1 MKLIVQIPCFN
12 EEENLADVIKEIPR
26 QIPGID
32 TVEVLVIS
40 DGSKDRTVQIARQA
54 GADYVI
60 DRKINR
66 GLAQTFKEG
75 LDFCL
80 DHGAGIIVNT
90 DGDNHYNQSRLGDL
104 VKPIVNGKA
113 DVVIAGREVDK
124 LEKMPFANKYGNM
137 AGSYVVT
144 QLAGIP
150 GMDVSTGYRAYT
162 REAAMRINILSHHT
176 YTHETFF
183 QLADLKLRI
192 AEVPIKAR
200 PVKRRS
206 RLIKSLGSHIRKS
219 MTVILRMT
227 LLYKP
232 LKVFLTLGAIFFLVG
247 VAFGIRFL
255 YFYFTDGGAGHVQSV
270 ILAAVLMIMGVL
282 IFSMGLL
289 ASAIGWNRKIIE
301 EALFQIKKIRYQQD
315 KDK

>member
-12 EEENLADVIKEIPR
+12 EEENLEAVIKEIPR

-32 TVEVLVIS
+32 AVEVLVIS
-40 DGSKDRTVQIARQA
+40 DGSRDKTVAIARQA
-54 GADYVI
+54 GADHVI

-75 LDFCL
+75 LEFCVA
-80 DHGAGIIVNT
+80 HGADIIINT
-90 DGDNHYNQSRLGDL
+90 DGDNHYNQSRIGDL
-104 VKPIVNGKA
+104 VRPILDNLA

-144 QLAGIP
+144 HLAGIP
-150 GMDVSTGYRAYT
+150 RMDVSTGYRAYT
-162 REAAMRINILSHHT
+162 REAALRINILSHHT

-192 AEVPIKAR
+192 VEVPIKAR
-200 PVKRRS
+200 PVKRKS
-206 RLIKSLGSHIRKS
+206 RLIKSLSSHIKKS
-219 MTVILRMT
+219 LTVILRMT

-232 LKVFLTLGAIFFLVG
+232 LKVFLTMGVIFFLGG
-247 VAFGIRFL
+247 VAVGIRFL
-255 YFYFTDGGAGHVQSV
+255 YFYFNGSGDGHIQSL
-270 ILAAVLMIMGVL
+270 ILAAVLLLLGVQIFIMGL
-282 IFSMGLL
+282 I
-289 ASAIGWNRKIIE
+289 ASAVGWNRKIIE
-301 EALFQIKKIRYQQD
+301 ETLFQVKHLRYPK
-315 KDK
+315 KDKE

>member
-1 MKLIVQIPCFN
+1 MKLIVQIPCLN
-12 EEENLADVIKEIPR
+12 EEKNLADVIKEIPR
-26 QIPGID
+26 QISGID
-32 TVEVLVIS
+32 TVEVLVVS
-40 DGSKDRTVQIARQA
+40 DGSTDKTVQIAKQA
-54 GADYVI
+54 GADHVI
-60 DRKINR
+60 DRKFLR

-80 DHGAGIIVNT
+80 AHGADIIVNT
-90 DGDNHYNQSRLGDL
+90 DGDNHYNQARMGEL
-104 VKPIVNGKA
+104 VRPIVDGLA

-124 LEKMPFANKYGNM
+124 LERMPFANKYGNK

-144 QLAGIP
+144 RLAGIP

-192 AEVPIKAR
+192 VEVPIKAR
-200 PVKRRS
+200 PVKRKS
-206 RLIKSLGSHIRKS
+206 RLIKSLSSHIKKS

-232 LKVFLTLGAIFFLVG
+232 LTVFLTIGLIFFFIG
-247 VAFGIRFL
+247 VAFGVRFL
-255 YFYFTDGGAGHVQSV
+255 YFYLTGDGGGHIQSV
-270 ILAAVLMIMGVL
+270 ILAAVLMILGVQIL
-282 IFSMGLL
+282 VMGLI
-289 ASAIGWNRKIIE
+289 ASAVGWNRRIIE
-301 EALFQIKKIRYQQD
+301 EALFQVKKIRYRE
-315 KDK
+315 KNNK